1 MNPVSFRRLLTSAIF
16 LVTICSLALAEDGR
30 IRVNVTPEE
39 AYIFVDG
46 QPFTHR
52 SNTLTLSA
60 GEHTIGVY
68 NYGFVPQVEKVY
80 IEKGENPTINAR
92 LTRNPEMVQGPWG
105 RIQIEGVHGDTL
117 VFLNGTT
124 PEFFVGHADEFNND
138 IMNKQQLI
146 VPVGTHQL
154 YLMDRKTGKMLWSG
168 PVEVKA
174 NERLLLYANRAPNG
188 EIVYKHWSD
197 GAHTAAL
204 KRFEAGTATATVAV
218 APVTGKLAADRQEI
232 KCGEPV
238 KLTWSAKDGG
248 TTSIM
253 ANNNVLSNEPT
264 GELALNPKGTTT
276 YQFNTIGPGGGP
288 VTSSVTVHV
297 DKTVQTSL
305 TPANPELR
313 FVKVGD
319 KVVEQGSTAL
329 HWTASNADAVHI
341 EPIGLVTGT
350 SGSETVTAAP
360 TKTGE
365 GPVDEMQT
373 YKITATNTCGGSD
386 SSVASVHVTGSVEPE
401 QVAEVKEPELPQS
414 ASPLPLL
421 ALFGAAS
428 LGSGLIARLIRKGR

>member
-16 LVTICSLALAEDGR
+16 FLVISSLAVAQEGK

-46 QPFTHR
+46 QPVTHR
-52 SNTLTLSA
+52 SNTLTLSP

-68 NYGFVPQVEKVY
+68 NYGFVPQVQKIY

-92 LTRNPEMVQGPWG
+92 LTAIPEMVSGPWG

-117 VFLNGTT
+117 VFLNGTA

-154 YLMDRKTGKMLWSG
+154 YLVDHKTNKTLWSG

-174 NERLLLYANRAPNG
+174 NERLLLYANRGPNG

-197 GAHTAAL
+197 GVKTASL

-218 APVTGKLAADRQEI
+218 APVAGKLLADRQEV

-238 KLTWSAKDGG
+238 KLTWSSKDGA
-248 TTSIM
+248 TTHIM
-253 ANNNVLSNEPT
+253 ANNNVLSSTPT
-264 GELALNPKGTTT
+264 GELALTPKETTT
-276 YQFNTIGPGGGP
+276 YEFRTIGPGGGP
-288 VTSSVTVHV
+288 VTSSVTVNV

-341 EPIGLVTGT
+341 EPIGLVSGT
-350 SGSETVTAAP
+350 SGSETVTALPAR
-360 TKTGE
+360 TGE

-373 YKITATNTCGGSD
+373 YKITATNACGGQD
-386 SSVASVHVTGSVEPE
+386 TSVASVHLTGSIEPE
-401 QVAEVKEPELPQS
+401 QLAEMKEPELPQT

-428 LGSGLIARLIRKGR
+428 LGFGLIARQIRQGR